1 MPTAGLSHL
10 PGVRIR
16 DFFAVEKLTVQEEK
30 RVAHC
35 LPGPYREATF
45 RKPLREVAPLFTQS
59 LLILMNIN
67 GPPGTIQLK
76 RKSFTTKKIETIE
89 N

>member
-35 LPGPYREATF
+35 LPGPYREAIF
-45 RKPLREVAPLFTQS
+45 RKPLREVAPLFTHVA
-59 LLILMNIN
+59 IN
-67 GPPGTIQLK
+67 PHEYK
-76 RKSFTTKKIETIE
+76 WTTWDHPT
-89 N
+89 